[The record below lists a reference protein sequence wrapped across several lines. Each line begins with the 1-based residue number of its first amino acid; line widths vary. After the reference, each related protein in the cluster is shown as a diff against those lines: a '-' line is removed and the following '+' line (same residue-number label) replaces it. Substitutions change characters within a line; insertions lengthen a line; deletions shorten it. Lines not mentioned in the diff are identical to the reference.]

1 MELVETGKASSQYT
15 ERVAQIVEKY
25 RKFPKYKR
33 EYMDL
38 MQTELYYAGREED
51 ARQLGIEEG
60 IERGIERGIE
70 QGTLQTKIETARK
83 MLLKNI
89 AEETVAECT
98 GLTLEQVKEL
108 QAGKQ

>member
-51 ARQLGIEEG
+51 ARQLGIE
-60 IERGIERGIE
+60 
-70 QGTLQTKIETARK
+70 QTKIETARK
-83 MLLKNI
+83 LLSMNI
-89 AEETVAECT
+89 LSLEQIAQST
-98 GLTLEQVKEL
+98 GLPLEQVRKL
-108 QAGKQ
+108 QG